1 MASTIRVRATS
12 SGETTE
18 VQALI
23 QHPMDSGFVKD
34 AKGEIIPP
42 HFIQELIFEYD
53 GKSVFVADWG
63 AAVSKDPYVKFSFK
77 GGKKGDDLKISWV
90 ENKGGSDTTTARIK
104 GTCARRSNLPRRLSR
119 GQRWGLQPGRPRSPP
134 IRPIRS

>member
-12 SGETTE
+12 SGDTTE

-34 AKGEIIPP
+34 AKGDTIPP
-42 HFIQELIFEYD
+42 HFIQELTFEYG
-53 GKSVFVADWG
+53 GKSVFVAHWG

-77 GGKKGDDLKISWV
+77 GGKMGEDLKISWV
-90 ENKGGSDTTTARIK
+90 DNKGATDTTTAKI
-104 GTCARRSNLPRRLSR
+104 
-119 GQRWGLQPGRPRSPP
+119 Q
-134 IRPIRS
+134 

>member
-12 SGETTE
+12 KDDITE

-42 HFIQELIFEYD
+42 HFIQKLTFELD
-53 GKSVFVADWG
+53 GKTVFAADWG
-63 AAVSKDPYVKFSFK
+63 GGISKDPYIKFSFK
-77 GGKKGDDLKISWV
+77 GGKKGDELKVSWSD
-90 ENKGGSDTTTARIK
+90 NKGASDSTTAKI
-104 GTCARRSNLPRRLSR
+104 G
-119 GQRWGLQPGRPRSPP
+119 
-134 IRPIRS
+134 